1 MELSHVLLVLLLCS
15 NIATLVWALKFRMK
29 KHDKIDAMA
38 SLIRAFERNGEMI
51 LKVEK
56 LDPSHFFLRNPAR

>member
-1 MELSHVLLVLLLCS
+1 MVALVALLVAS
-15 NIATLVWALKFRMK
+15 NAATLFWALKFRMK

-51 LKVEK
+51 LKVERMNP
-56 LDPSHFFLRNPAR
+56 DDFFLRSPQR